1 MTWRRWRIVLGPG
14 QLGFD
19 PALATKPTP
28 TLTAAQRTN
37 SFRETLRAYLNERK
51 SLVLWKDVFDRV
63 DGFPRNGQIDSFE
76 LRQVRVG
83 EGQGQGQGRFG
94 VPRVASGSGGH
105 PGA

>member
-1 MTWRRWRIVLGPG
+1 MTPRPRPQTDPHPHPG
-14 QLGFD
+14 
-19 PALATKPTP
+19 
-28 TLTAAQRTN
+28 AAQRTN

>member
-1 MTWRRWRIVLGPG
+1 MTPPSPPNRP
-14 QLGFD
+14 
-19 PALATKPTP
+19 P

-83 EGQGQGQGRFG
+83 EGLGQGL
-94 VPRVASGSGGH
+94 
-105 PGA
+105 GAATCMLRCAPAGDAP

>member
-1 MTWRRWRIVLGPG
+1 MTPPSPPNRP
-14 QLGFD
+14 
-19 PALATKPTP
+19 PPP
-28 TLTAAQRTN
+28 AAQRTN

-83 EGQGQGQGRFG
+83 EGQGQGQGRVG

>member
-1 MTWRRWRIVLGPG
+1 MTPPSPPNRP
-14 QLGFD
+14 
-19 PALATKPTP
+19 P

-83 EGQGQGQGRFG
+83 EGQGG
-94 VPRVASGSGGH
+94 
-105 PGA
+105 PGEHILRTSNS